1 MSKQKTY
8 SINTKRAFK
17 DGGRQAPVI
26 SKKEYLFIVL
36 SGLATGGS
44 WLCFYHALQNGP
56 ASLVTPI
63 DKLSIL
69 FTVLFSYLI
78 FHEKFSKKSL
88 LGLMLIVSGT
98 LVMLF

>member
-1 MSKQKTY
+1 MSWIVVFATHSQMNMK
-8 SINTKRAFK
+8 SI
-17 DGGRQAPVI
+17 P
-26 SKKEYLFIVL
+26 KKEYLFIML

-44 WLCFYHALQNGP
+44 WLCFYHALQSGP

-78 FHEKFSKKSL
+78 FHEKLSKKSL
-88 LGLMLIVSGT
+88 LGLILIVFGT
-98 LVMLF
+98 LIMLL